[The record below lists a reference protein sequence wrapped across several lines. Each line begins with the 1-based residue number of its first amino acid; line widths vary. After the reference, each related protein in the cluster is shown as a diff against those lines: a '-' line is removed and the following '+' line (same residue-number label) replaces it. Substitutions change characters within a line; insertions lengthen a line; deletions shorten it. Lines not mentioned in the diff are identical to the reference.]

1 MWSQLDDLAREPIKM
16 LPKEMTGRLLPLA
29 PNDIL
34 DCIPLTNT
42 THTHWTET
50 ELGFLAYFGNKII
63 SHFFG
68 YYTFYILFLLS
79 YLVVFSLQRPHPWP
93 LCPNFGMKTHF
104 WVRHSMIC
112 SNISLKILSF
122 LSYF

>member
-68 YYTFYILFLLS
+68 Y
-79 YLVVFSLQRPHPWP
+79 
-93 LCPNFGMKTHF
+93 
-104 WVRHSMIC
+104 
-112 SNISLKILSF
+112 SNAVEEEIAKQF
-122 LSYF
+122 PTERREF